1 MSFSWISISVGLRNS
16 SNLSPNPTTPKA
28 PSPQPQFRGSQHKP
42 QKPSP
47 LVLDNSALN
56 EADSKAEEEKKEE
69 GDTRQ
74 ERACKGRKYKELVE
88 TGAVTPRRERK
99 VS

>member
-1 MSFSWISISVGLRNS
+1 M
-16 SNLSPNPTTPKA
+16 SPNPTTTPKA
-28 PSPQPQFRGSQHKP
+28 PSPQPQFRGSQSIIGQHKP

-47 LVLDNSALN
+47 LVLDNSAVTDA
-56 EADSKAEEEKKEE
+56 ADSRAEEEKKEE

-99 VS
+99 VSKLYQ